1 MIISVFF
8 ATITGK
14 YGVWC
19 KKSYNLWFGA
29 KYAPTPEQARK
40 QNGMYVQWGRT
51 RARVR
56 VLGILLA
63 WSYSYSA

>member
-19 KKSYNLWFGA
+19 KKSCNLWFGA
-29 KYAPTPEQARK
+29 KYAPTP
-40 QNGMYVQWGRT
+40 GVMCYF
-51 RARVR
+51 
-56 VLGILLA
+56 L
-63 WSYSYSA
+63 

>member
-19 KKSYNLWFGA
+19 KKSCNLWFGA
-29 KYAPTPEQARK
+29 KYAPTPGVMCNFLYLGGYSCVQA
-40 QNGMYVQWGRT
+40 
-51 RARVR
+51 
-56 VLGILLA
+56 
-63 WSYSYSA
+63 